1 MKLTFLGANHEV
13 TGSCTLLEAAGQR
26 YLIDCGM
33 EQGKDVYENQPIPV
47 ALGEIDGVL
56 ATHAHIDHTGLLP
69 LLVRNGFR
77 GRIYAT
83 RPTAELCSIML
94 RDSAHIQEFEAE
106 WKNRKGQ
113 RSGAEPVEPMYT
125 IQDAEAA
132 IALFR
137 GYDYNKEIELAPG
150 IVIRFVDVGHLLGS
164 SSIEIWVTENGATT
178 KLVFSGDIGNLDQP
192 IIKDPTYL
200 KDADYVFMEST
211 YGDRSH
217 GPRPDYVAELAKILQ
232 RTFDRG
238 GNVVIPSFAV
248 GRTQELL
255 YFIREIKEKNLVT
268 GHGCFPVYIDSP
280 LAIEA
285 TRIFK
290 DTDSSCF
297 DEETNAL
304 LAKGID
310 PIQFPGLK
318 VSVTSDE
325 SRAINTNP
333 VPKVIISASGMCEA
347 GRIRHHLKHN
357 LWRKECTVLF
367 VGYQAVNTLGRSLL
381 EGADNVK
388 LFGESIEV
396 QAEICQLTGLSGHA
410 DREGLLKWVNSF
422 EPKPKRVFIIHGE
435 DEVENIFAQTLTEQG
450 FNASAPYNGEQ
461 WAIGAEGAVCLK
473 EGTRIR
479 IEHHVSEGAA
489 RAATVFQRLLNA
501 GKRLLRVIEHNEGGA
516 NKDLAKFADQ
526 INAICEMRVICV
538 ILPGVM
544 YAPKIP
550 SSNIIMENRLEF
562 VCPHT
567 AWVGSF
573 LRPKEEN
580 TVFCAL
586 LQKFPTIS

>member
-47 ALGEIDGVL
+47 APGEIDGVL

-255 YFIREIKEKNLVT
+255 YFIREIKEKNLIT

-325 SRAINTNP
+325 SRAINTDP

-357 LWRKECTVLF
+357 LWRKECTILF

-450 FNASAPYNGEQ
+450 FNACAPYNGEQ

-473 EGTRIR
+473 AP
-479 IEHHVSEGAA
+479 VSASSTTSARVQPVRLPSSSACSMPASACYESSSTT
-489 RAATVFQRLLNA
+489 RAAPTRTS
-501 GKRLLRVIEHNEGGA
+501 
-516 NKDLAKFADQ
+516 
-526 INAICEMRVICV
+526 
-538 ILPGVM
+538 
-544 YAPKIP
+544 P
-550 SSNIIMENRLEF
+550 SSPTRSTLSATSGTDEANI
-562 VCPHT
+562 P
-567 AWVGSF
+567 A
-573 LRPKEEN
+573 
-580 TVFCAL
+580 A
-586 LQKFPTIS
+586 

>member
-47 ALGEIDGVL
+47 APGEIDGVL

-69 LLVRNGFR
+69 LLVRNGFQ

-83 RPTAELCSIML
+83 KPTAELCSIML

-150 IVIRFVDVGHLLGS
+150 VIIRFVDVGHLLGS

-192 IIKDPTYL
+192 IIKDPSYL

-325 SRAINTNP
+325 SRAINTDP

-357 LWRKECTVLF
+357 LWRKECTILF

-461 WAIGAEGAVCLK
+461 WAIGSEGAVCLK
-473 EGTRIR
+473 EGTRIA
-479 IEHHVSEGAA
+479 SSTTSA
-489 RAATVFQRLLNA
+489 RAQPARL
-501 GKRLLRVIEHNEGGA
+501 
-516 NKDLAKFADQ
+516 
-526 INAICEMRVICV
+526 
-538 ILPGVM
+538 
-544 YAPKIP
+544 P
-550 SSNIIMENRLEF
+550 SSSACSMPASACCGSSSTTRAVPTRTSPSSPTRSTLSVTSGTDEANI
-562 VCPHT
+562 P
-567 AWVGSF
+567 A
-573 LRPKEEN
+573 
-580 TVFCAL
+580 A
-586 LQKFPTIS
+586 

>member
-1 MKLTFLGANHEV
+1 MKLTFFGAAHAV
-13 TGSCTLLEAAGQR
+13 TGSCHCLEVNGKKI
-26 YLIDCGM
+26 LIDCGLQ
-33 EQGKDVYENQPIPV
+33 QGRDEHDEN
-47 ALGEIDGVL
+47 ALDFAPSYIDYVIV
-56 ATHAHIDHTGLLP
+56 THAHIDHSGRIP
-69 LLVRNGFR
+69 LLVKEGFQ
-77 GRIYAT
+77 GQIFAT
-83 RPTAELCSIML
+83 RLTCQLMSVML
-94 RDSAHIQEFEAE
+94 RDSAFIQESDAE
-106 WKNRKGQ
+106 WQNQKGK
-113 RSGAEPVEPMYT
+113 RAGEEPVEPLYT
-125 IQDAEAA
+125 VHDAEEAVKRIVTCEYGTTLQ
-132 IALFR
+132 IAD
-137 GYDYNKEIELAPG
+137 GVK
-150 IVIRFVDVGHLLGS
+150 VRFVDAGHLLGS
-164 SSIEIWVTENGATT
+164 ASVEMWLTEGDTT
-178 KLVFSGDIGNLDQP
+178 RKVVFSGDIGNLDQP
-192 IIKDPTYL
+192 IIKDPSYL

-325 SRAINTNP
+325 SRAINTDP

-357 LWRKECTVLF
+357 LWRKECTILF

-526 INAICEMRVICV
+526 INALCDKWDR
-538 ILPGVM
+538 
-544 YAPKIP
+544 
-550 SSNIIMENRLEF
+550 
-562 VCPHT
+562 
-567 AWVGSF
+567 
-573 LRPKEEN
+573 
-580 TVFCAL
+580 
-586 LQKFPTIS
+586 

>member
-106 WKNRKGQ
+106 WKIRKGQ

-310 PIQFPGLK
+310 PIQFGIIMVLNCGIGLLTPPVGAVLFIGSAVAKRPMEK
-318 VSVTSDE
+318 VVKATLPFYLCMFIALLLLTYVPDISL
-325 SRAINTNP
+325 AIPKLLGGYVSPITNP
-333 VPKVIISASGMCEA
+333 
-347 GRIRHHLKHN
+347 
-357 LWRKECTVLF
+357 
-367 VGYQAVNTLGRSLL
+367 LG
-381 EGADNVK
+381 
-388 LFGESIEV
+388 
-396 QAEICQLTGLSGHA
+396 
-410 DREGLLKWVNSF
+410 
-422 EPKPKRVFIIHGE
+422 PVFIH
-435 DEVENIFAQTLTEQG
+435 
-450 FNASAPYNGEQ
+450 
-461 WAIGAEGAVCLK
+461 
-473 EGTRIR
+473 
-479 IEHHVSEGAA
+479 
-489 RAATVFQRLLNA
+489 
-501 GKRLLRVIEHNEGGA
+501 
-516 NKDLAKFADQ
+516 
-526 INAICEMRVICV
+526 
-538 ILPGVM
+538 
-544 YAPKIP
+544 
-550 SSNIIMENRLEF
+550 
-562 VCPHT
+562 
-567 AWVGSF
+567 
-573 LRPKEEN
+573 
-580 TVFCAL
+580 
-586 LQKFPTIS
+586 

>member
-1 MKLTFLGANHEV
+1 MQLTFFGAARAV
-13 TGSCTLLEAAGQR
+13 TGSCHCVECGGKKILVDCGLQQGRDERDNQELDFAAG
-26 YLIDCGM
+26 YIDA
-33 EQGKDVYENQPIPV
+33 VV
-47 ALGEIDGVL
+47 V
-56 ATHAHIDHTGLLP
+56 THAHIDHSGRIP
-69 LLVRNGFR
+69 LLVKQGFT
-77 GRIYAT
+77 GNIYCT
-83 RPTAELCSIML
+83 RLTGQLLSIML
-94 RDSAHIQEFEAE
+94 RDSAHIQENDAQ
-106 WKNRKGQ
+106 WQNQKGK
-113 RSGAEPVEPMYT
+113 RAGEEPVEPLYT
-125 IQDAEAA
+125 VHDAEEAVKRIVTCEYGTTLQ
-132 IALFR
+132 IAD
-137 GYDYNKEIELAPG
+137 GVK
-150 IVIRFVDVGHLLGS
+150 VRFVDAGHLLGS
-164 SSIEIWVTENGATT
+164 ASVEMWLTEGDTT
-178 KLVFSGDIGNLDQP
+178 RKVVFSGDIGNLDQP

-325 SRAINTNP
+325 SRAINTDP

-357 LWRKECTVLF
+357 LWRKECTILF

-435 DEVENIFAQTLTEQG
+435 DEVENVFAQTLTEQG

-479 IEHHVSEGAA
+479 IEHHISEGAA

-526 INAICEMRVICV
+526 INALCDKWDR
-538 ILPGVM
+538 
-544 YAPKIP
+544 
-550 SSNIIMENRLEF
+550 
-562 VCPHT
+562 
-567 AWVGSF
+567 
-573 LRPKEEN
+573 
-580 TVFCAL
+580 
-586 LQKFPTIS
+586 